1 MPRLLR
7 SRELDP
13 GKYYSRLLIFYE
25 CMILASLF
33 IVGGTLLGGS
43 LVVKLLYGKQFAPAS
58 RILSV
63 HIWTGVFVAVGC
75 IGGQQYVH
83 EKITISSVQRTALGA
98 IVNLVLNLLWIPH
111 WGGMGSA
118 MATLV
123 AQSIGSYFAD
133 AFDPRTRHIF
143 RMKTQAYLR
152 FWMLPIQVLQ
162 GVKNEPT

>member
-1 MPRLLR
+1 
-7 SRELDP
+7 
-13 GKYYSRLLIFYE
+13 
-25 CMILASLF
+25 MILASLF

-98 IVNLVLNLLWIPH
+98 VVNLVLNLLWIPH